1 MCIRDRYGTPAE
13 STTYT
18 FARALKKRFGI
29 VEGITDKDY
38 LTNSYHV
45 NVKEHIDAFDK
56 LQVEAKFQKVSS
68 GGAISY
74 VAVSYTHLVIYIR
87 YLNKKLLF

>member
-1 MCIRDRYGTPAE
+1 MTDWKEEIRIRFWFIWNSSRINYIYHSLE
-13 STTYT
+13 
-18 FARALKKRFGI
+18 ALKKRFGI

-56 LQVEAKFQKVSS
+56 LQVEAKIPKSIFWRSNQLMLKSLICQK
-68 GGAISY
+68 I
-74 VAVSYTHLVIYIR
+74 
-87 YLNKKLLF
+87 

>member
-1 MCIRDRYGTPAE
+1 MELLKELLIR
-13 STTYT
+13 
-18 FARALKKRFGI
+18 L
-29 VEGITDKDY
+29 

-74 VAVSYTHLVIYIR
+74 VEVTNMSENLDALSALITICITQFNMQRLIQNQIIVRNADLTAKSY
-87 YLNKKLLF
+87 

>member
-1 MCIRDRYGTPAE
+1 MIN
-13 STTYT
+13 
-18 FARALKKRFGI
+18 
-29 VEGITDKDY
+29 DKLY

-56 LQVEAKFQKVSS
+56 LKVEAKFQKVSS

-74 VAVSYTHLVIYIR
+74 VEVTNMSENLDALSALIDYMYDKIQYAEINT
-87 YLNKKLLF
+87 K